1 MMTIPRE
8 RLYTWYNDA
17 ETPDGRDG
25 VLAGLSLAVKDLF
38 HIKGIPTGAGNPDW
52 LRTHAV
58 PDETAEAVQRLLD
71 EGARLRGKT
80 VCDELAYSLNGSNK
94 HYGTPPNPKTPDRL
108 PGGSSSGSAA
118 AVALGEADIGLGTD
132 TGGSVR
138 VPAAWCGLYGLR
150 TTHDVVSTDGLVPL
164 APRFDTVG
172 WLTASLDTMDK
183 VNRVLLADQGEHAL
197 RDLIVVQPEID
208 GELLWHPCHE
218 DWLEKVRRHFHNV
231 TLLPVA
237 AAWWRRAGECF
248 RILQGRQIWRVH
260 GEWIEA
266 VQPDIADD
274 IRERLKMCAAL
285 TETEEQKAETERI
298 ELAHDIQTTRL
309 PDGNTV
315 AALPTT
321 PGPAPLL
328 DADPDWMKTYRQR
341 LLGLTAPAGLA
352 GLPQLHL
359 PLAISPPEGVSLL
372 GGAGSDSSLVHLAM
386 RLDEIPF
393 QLQYEE

>member
-1 MMTIPRE
+1 MTTTSRE
-8 RLYTWYNDA
+8 RVYTWYNDG
-17 ETPDGRDG
+17 EEQDGRDG
-25 VLAGLSLAVKDLF
+25 MLAGLSLAVKDLF

-58 PDETAEAVQRLLD
+58 PEETAEAVQRLLD
-71 EGARLRGKT
+71 EGARLTGKT

-94 HYGTPPNPKTPDRL
+94 HYGTPPNPKAPDRL

-132 TGGSVR
+132 TGGSIR

-150 TTHDVVSTDGLVPL
+150 TSHGAVSSRGLVPL

-172 WLTASLDTMDK
+172 WLTAGLGTMNK
-183 VNRVLLADQGEHAL
+183 VNQVLLADQGEHAL
-197 RDLIVVQPEID
+197 TDLTVVQPEID
-208 GELLWHPCHE
+208 GELLWSPCHE
-218 DWLEKVRRHFHNV
+218 AWLEKVRRHFHNV

-237 AAWWRRAGECF
+237 EAWWRRAGECF

-260 GEWIEA
+260 GDWIEK

-274 IRERLKMCAAL
+274 ILERLRISAAL
-285 TETEEQKAETERI
+285 TDAEEREAEADRI
-298 ELAHDIQTTRL
+298 ELVHDIQTTWL
-309 PDGNTV
+309 PDGNTA

-328 DADPDWMKTYRQR
+328 AADPDWMKTYRQR

-352 GLPQLHL
+352 DLPQLHL
-359 PLAISPPEGVSLL
+359 PLNVMPPEGVSLL
-372 GGAGSDSSLVHLAM
+372 GRGGTDSSLVRLAM
-386 RLDEIPF
+386 RLDEGNS
-393 QLQYEE
+393 